1 METSFKRNEW
11 AKCTAKALMFRA
23 TMITDFNGNYAF
35 KTRVSVSLKK
45 KNHIKSQ
52 NTYLYVFY
60 HMMGNKEDN
69 SIQN

>member
-1 METSFKRNEW
+1 MEIMLLKH
-11 AKCTAKALMFRA
+11 KCKC
-23 TMITDFNGNYAF
+23 I
-35 KTRVSVSLKK
+35 LKK